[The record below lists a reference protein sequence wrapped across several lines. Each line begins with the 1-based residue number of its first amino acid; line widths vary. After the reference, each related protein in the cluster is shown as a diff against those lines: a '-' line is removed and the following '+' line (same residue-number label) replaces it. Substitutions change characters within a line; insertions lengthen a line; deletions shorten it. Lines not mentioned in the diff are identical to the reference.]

1 MPKLRNVGGKNG
13 SYFVLTDRRRR
24 LGYKPYHG
32 EEDKLYKRLT
42 EGLINVPE
50 DWESSDKN
58 SSFQFPYNNPFY
70 VREVYRKGRP
80 TTEQVPLGA
89 TGGIFNLEFSP
100 DGKILSAAC
109 EKKNILIFDP
119 LSRKVVRTIENAHT
133 DCVNCVRFLDTR
145 TFASCS
151 DDTTV
156 ALWDVRNLK
165 SRIRTLKGHSNWV
178 KNIEYSRKDNLLVTS
193 GFDGAIYTWEF
204 NNYSERS
211 ANYRKVF
218 YTQGL
223 MRMRLTP
230 WADRMVV
237 STTAGFLMV
246 VHDLDLDNLQQDLAG
261 FKPSLYNIMQRNKEY
276 KENSLS
282 YRKLFHAKRNRVE
295 IIDDF
300 PQGNDAD
307 IIASLRL
314 HPQGW
319 VAVSRNTSSD
329 EESEWCCVHDIQSI
343 DSREEEDT
351 PIPASNPHNL
361 SSTSS
366 SSTESQSQSE
376 DVEDSPEV
384 QTFRSGNIEIIST
397 GMIERRENPS
407 QDVLLNFR
415 VRTDSD
421 SSSDSSDNGNT
432 AAESVDVDGTNFLAA
447 ATLAALDS
455 ANNREPS
462 GDNNGEPAA
471 GPAASS
477 NDVRWRDAGGI
488 WRDALSAAN
497 DERVPPAARND
508 NQGTNDRPNRL
519 EIAIAPLL
527 RDQQRRIEL
536 LEASAVQNED
546 NDDLVNIVS
555 IRNRSETFR
564 RPVRVSPAHRN
575 FWMARRRGRQ
585 NVYFGTPAAYRASN
599 IIPPGAKIHNNAKRL
614 MHYIEESNTGRGFI
628 KEQCFSPCGRI
639 IASPFGFGVRLLGW
653 NGECSDLS
661 QCVPTS
667 PVKLHEMGEKI
678 SHSEV
683 VVSTAFNPMHWQLVT
698 GCLGGKISWHS
709 PVL

>member
-1 MPKLRNVGGKNG
+1 MPKLRNVGGKHG
-13 SYFVLTDRRRR
+13 SYFILTDRRRR

-32 EEDKLYKRLT
+32 DEDRLYKRLT

-50 DWESSDKN
+50 DWGSSDQN
-58 SSFQFPYNNPFY
+58 TSFQFPYNNPFY
-70 VREVYRKGRP
+70 VREVYKRGLP

-178 KNIEYSRKDNLLVTS
+178 KNIEYSRKDNVLVTS

-204 NNYSERS
+204 NSYSERS

-218 YTQGL
+218 NTQGL

-230 WADRMVV
+230 WADRMVI
-237 STTAGFLMV
+237 STTHGFLMV

-261 FKPSLYNIMQRNKEY
+261 FKPSFYNIMQKTKEY
-276 KENSLS
+276 KESSLS

-300 PQGNDAD
+300 PAGNDAD

-343 DSREEEDT
+343 DSREEDDT
-351 PIPASNPHNL
+351 PVPASNHQNI
-361 SSTSS
+361 SSSSS
-366 SSTESQSQSE
+366 SSTETQSE
-376 DVEDSPEV
+376 DTEEGSDV

-397 GMIERRENPS
+397 GMIERQENPA
-407 QDVLLNFR
+407 QDILLNFR
-415 VRTDSD
+415 LRNDSD
-421 SSSDSSDNGNT
+421 SSSDSSDNGNPDT

-455 ANNREPS
+455 ANREPS
-462 GDNNGEPAA
+462 GDNIDVPAA
-471 GPAASS
+471 ASARD
-477 NDVRWRDAGGI
+477 DVR
-488 WRDALSAAN
+488 L
-497 DERVPPAARND
+497 PPSDRND
-508 NQGTNDRPNRL
+508 NQGTSDRPNRL

-527 RDQQRRIEL
+527 RHQQRRIEL
-536 LEASAVQNED
+536 LEASAAAHNED
-546 NDDLVNIVS
+546 NDDEPVNIVGV
-555 IRNRSETFR
+555 RQRSELFR
-564 RPVRVSPAHRN
+564 RPVRVSPAHRG
-575 FWMARRRGRQ
+575 FWLGRRRGRQ

-653 NGECSDLS
+653 NSECSDLS
-661 QCVPTS
+661 QCVPTT
-667 PVKLHEMGEKI
+667 PVKLHEMGEKS
-678 SHSEV
+678 SHTEV